1 MARRRLYGSAVTTAV
16 DAVIRL
22 RHDDDLPELARLLA
36 EQQPATRYPLR
47 WPLPFPVEQFL
58 VRATEEIA
66 WVAELAG
73 EPVGHVTVSRVV
85 DPEISAV
92 LAPTVD
98 LDAIAS
104 ISVLFVADHLRG
116 SGIGGRLLDT
126 AVRSIVASGRRPV
139 LDVVA
144 GHHPAVE
151 VYRHRGW
158 QEIGRCRPAWLP
170 AEQEPVIVMAWPH

>member
-1 MARRRLYGSAVTTAV
+1 MPATPDVLIRARREGDVPA
-16 DAVIRL
+16 
-22 RHDDDLPELARLLA
+22 LAQVLA
-36 EQQPATRYPLR
+36 DQQPTTRYPLR

-58 VRATEEIA
+58 VRATEEQA

-73 EPVGHVTVSRVV
+73 DPVGHVTVSRVS
-85 DPEISAV
+85 DPEIAAI
-92 LAPTVD
+92 LEPTVG
-98 LDAIAS
+98 LTAIAS

-126 AVRSIVASGRRPV
+126 AVTSIVRSGRRPV

-158 QEIGRCRPAWLP
+158 QEVGRCRPAWLP
-170 AEQEPVIVMAWPH
+170 AEQEPVIVMVWPDRPTQPA